1 MARTAKRYQE
11 ATQKKKSSILVY
23 TAAIY
28 ARLSVDNDKKKSES
42 IDTQIALIKE
52 FVQKNNENPDRKY
65 EIVIYGTYSDIGK
78 TGTNFARDGF
88 EQMMQDVRDGKVN
101 CILVKDFSRFGR
113 NYIETGNY
121 LENILPFMRVRFI
134 SVCDNYDSFALDAK
148 NQELS
153 MNIKNLINDAY
164 AKDIATKQ
172 RAAKRIAQ
180 KNGEYV
186 GAKAP
191 YGYCS
196 EKVNGIYKLV
206 IDLEPAKI
214 VRRVFEE
221 YASGRSIRHIV
232 EGLFHDEVHR
242 ISDYNRYHHVY
253 RQNEEELFQWSARSV
268 CEVLRRNNYYGDLV
282 QRKRESRFLRGEK
295 GCDELDVSQWIVVPQ
310 THEPIISRELFEKV
324 QSMLNEAERGKNQN
338 LCKADERAF
347 FSVFYCGDC
356 GRKMCTRKI
365 EGRVSYYCGAYQYL
379 DKRKCTS
386 KVISENK
393 MQKIVRDEIIDKFKL
408 SKLRKKDMS
417 GISNSVY
424 EEKIKEIRKEIDC
437 LDNETERRSRELAQ
451 IFMKYKEGNVLV
463 DTYKKMKEER
473 DNWKLFCEER
483 KKELEIKIRKLQKQQ
498 KEESRFLRSLM
509 DLKGTFHI
517 NADLAESLI
526 ERMYLYDDG
535 RLEINFRFKEAVEN
549 E

>member
-232 EGLFHDEVHR
+232 EGLFHDKVHR

-393 MQKIVRDEIIDKFKL
+393 MQKIVRDEIVDKFKL

-498 KEESRFLRSLM
+498 KEESRFLRSLV
-509 DLKGTFHI
+509 DLKGNFHI

>member
-232 EGLFHDEVHR
+232 EVLFHDEVHR

-324 QSMLNEAERGKNQN
+324 QSMLNEAEREKNQN

-393 MQKIVRDEIIDKFKL
+393 MQKIVRDEIVDKFKL

-498 KEESRFLRSLM
+498 KEESRFLRSLV

>member
-1 MARTAKRYQE
+1 M
-11 ATQKKKSSILVY
+11 
-23 TAAIY
+23 
-28 ARLSVDNDKKKSES
+28 
-42 IDTQIALIKE
+42 
-52 FVQKNNENPDRKY
+52 
-65 EIVIYGTYSDIGK
+65 
-78 TGTNFARDGF
+78 
-88 EQMMQDVRDGKVN
+88 
-101 CILVKDFSRFGR
+101 
-113 NYIETGNY
+113 
-121 LENILPFMRVRFI
+121 
-134 SVCDNYDSFALDAK
+134 
-148 NQELS
+148 
-153 MNIKNLINDAY
+153 
-164 AKDIATKQ
+164 
-172 RAAKRIAQ
+172 
-180 KNGEYV
+180 
-186 GAKAP
+186 
-191 YGYCS
+191 
-196 EKVNGIYKLV
+196 
-206 IDLEPAKI
+206 
-214 VRRVFEE
+214 
-221 YASGRSIRHIV
+221 
-232 EGLFHDEVHR
+232 
-242 ISDYNRYHHVY
+242 
-253 RQNEEELFQWSARSV
+253 
-268 CEVLRRNNYYGDLV
+268 LRRNNYYGDLV

-393 MQKIVRDEIIDKFKL
+393 MQKIVRDEIVDKFKL

-498 KEESRFLRSLM
+498 KEESRFLRSLV

>member
-221 YASGRSIRHIV
+221 YASGRAIRHIV

-393 MQKIVRDEIIDKFKL
+393 MQKIVRDEIVDKFKL

-498 KEESRFLRSLM
+498 KEESRFLRSLV